1 MLWLFPAKFPGTNPD
16 MLSTLQTWV
25 PSLTVTTKSGAQT
38 C

>member
-1 MLWLFPAKFPGTNPD
+1 MLWLFRAKFTGTNPD

-25 PSLTVTTKSGAQT
+25 PPLTVTTKSVAQT